1 MVGSRGPLPKNLKI
15 GGPDLRAI
23 GPDDVVEETAA
34 SRMKPIRPKKPT
46 GLPAAASKMWDQI
59 VEDLDDA
66 GLIARCDAAALELAV
81 RHYAMAVKASNA
93 LMRAPVTQQDNKND
107 RSMKN
112 PASTVFAQHS
122 AAFLEYGKQLG
133 LTIVSRARL
142 PVGDQEGGNDGN
154 PFG

>member
-1 MVGSRGPLPKNLKI
+1 MGARGPLPAGLKL
-15 GGPDLRAI
+15 GAAPALSVV
-23 GPDDVVEETAA
+23 GPDDVPETAA
-34 SRMKPIRPKKPT
+34 SALKPIRPKKPT
-46 GLPAAASKMWDQI
+46 GLPKAASTMWDQI

-81 RHYAMAVKASNA
+81 RHYAMAVRASNS
-93 LMRAPVTQQDNKND
+93 LMRAPVTQQDKKND